1 MTVLKISM
9 FTKYMY
15 INCKK
20 NTYSIADFILEFY
33 KNKNQISY
41 GQ

>member
-9 FTKYMY
+9 FTKY

-20 NTYSIADFILEFY
+20 NTYPIADFILEFY